1 MLLSTVLG
9 STLVMLD
16 STVVNV
22 GLPAIGTDLGA
33 GVAGRQWIVSSYL
46 LTLSALLLLGG
57 ALGDRLGRRRIF
69 LLGVLWFAVASLL
82 CAVAPSLPLLILAR
96 GLQGVGGALLTPGSL
111 AIIQSTFRPTDRA
124 RAIGAWSALTS
135 IGIAIGPLLG
145 GLLIDT
151 LSWRWIFLINLPLAA
166 VVVAAAVRHVPES
179 RDPDALGRPDL
190 PGAVLSVAAL
200 GGVTYAVIEAPGRG
214 LGAAPVVASAVLGAL
229 AAVLFVVVERRV
241 PQPMLPLTLFA
252 SRQFTA
258 ANLLCLLV
266 YAALGGVS
274 FLLVQHLQ
282 IVLGLPATAA
292 GAAMLP
298 VTLLMIVGSERAGAL
313 AQRIGP
319 RVPLTVGPAL
329 LALGMAAMA
338 PIGAGDPY
346 VPDVLVPVLVFGVGL
361 TITVAPVTATVLAAV
376 EDRHSGIASGV
387 NNAVSRVAQLLA
399 VAALPVAAGLS
410 GPAGGEVPA
419 EAFAAGFDTAMLLA
433 AGLALAG
440 AVLAAATIRN
450 DVLEP
455 S

>member
-1 MLLSTVLG
+1 
-9 STLVMLD
+9 
-16 STVVNV
+16 
-22 GLPAIGTDLGA
+22 
-33 GVAGRQWIVSSYL
+33 
-46 LTLSALLLLGG
+46 
-57 ALGDRLGRRRIF
+57 
-69 LLGVLWFAVASLL
+69 
-82 CAVAPSLPLLILAR
+82 
-96 GLQGVGGALLTPGSL
+96 
-111 AIIQSTFRPTDRA
+111 
-124 RAIGAWSALTS
+124 
-135 IGIAIGPLLG
+135 
-145 GLLIDT
+145 
-151 LSWRWIFLINLPLAA
+151 
-166 VVVAAAVRHVPES
+166 
-179 RDPDALGRPDL
+179 
-190 PGAVLSVAAL
+190 
-200 GGVTYAVIEAPGRG
+200 PGRG

-361 TITVAPVTATVLAAV
+361 TITVAPVTATVL
-376 EDRHSGIASGV
+376 
-387 NNAVSRVAQLLA
+387 
-399 VAALPVAAGLS
+399 
-410 GPAGGEVPA
+410 
-419 EAFAAGFDTAMLLA
+419 
-433 AGLALAG
+433 
-440 AVLAAATIRN
+440 
-450 DVLEP
+450 
-455 S
+455 